1 MSRLNENECLHTIGM
16 IQAGVLHHVVATQ
29 FGVHINTIQALWRR
43 FQQFGIHINTI
54 QALWRRFQKFGIH
67 INTIP
72 ALWRR
77 FQQFGVHINT
87 IQALWRRFQ
96 QFGARPVLLRCQCGT
111 YSVYRQVQVSLSSD
125 GHSRLYR
132 GV

>member
-1 MSRLNENECLHTIGM
+1 MVESGHRAMSRLNENEHLHTIGM

-29 FGVHINTIQALWRR
+29 IGVRFQQFGVHINTVQ
-43 FQQFGIHINTI
+43 
-54 QALWRRFQKFGIH
+54 
-67 INTIP
+67 

-96 QFGARPVLLRCQCGT
+96 QFGVHINTIQAL
-111 YSVYRQVQVSLSSD
+111 
-125 GHSRLYR
+125 
-132 GV
+132 